1 MLNYI
6 LGGSGHGKSTE
17 LINKIIEEYGSGKRI
32 YVIVPEQFSFEFDKK
47 LYNTVGVEKYNE
59 INCLTFTT
67 LSKEIFLANGN
78 KSGEYADEMTKT
90 VLMYEAIKEVRDN
103 KWLDFYEKQSFNTA
117 FIENVIQAVSEF
129 RKAGITPDML
139 IQRTTN
145 INLQIKDKIKDIAML
160 YSAYDKLLEKNKLKD
175 SLTDISEAAAIANMN
190 DYFKDT
196 IFFIDEFESFTGDEY
211 EMLDVIISECDKL
224 YIALRTDDVTAPE
237 FSLFETVNKTFAKLN
252 YISKK
257 YGREYNI
264 RFLQEPYR
272 FRKKELSHIEK
283 NILRTNRKVMYLET
297 ESPAVRIIES
307 KNLYQEVEFVC
318 AEIRRLIIEEG
329 YKYKDIAIVS
339 RQISDYTSIF
349 ESTFERYE
357 IPYFMDVKKT
367 LMHTSIMVLIT
378 SILEIAANKKI
389 ESELIFKYA
398 KTQLIGIGYQ
408 NISLLENYCYKWDID
423 GDLWLSEFEFDKNE
437 KIEEIR
443 TQLITPIVKFKN
455 SCEDATGYEICKAL
469 YTLLEEVNAPKNVS
483 GLAQSYKESG
493 YSDIAKEIKK
503 LWADLMDM
511 LDVLASLLKDKK
523 IDIENFKNIFIAML
537 KNETYSM
544 PPQRL
549 DTVTVASAE
558 TARLNSPKVTFV
570 VGVNDGIFPSAEK
583 PTGLISDSDKEVLAS
598 VGIQLLRTAKDMIS
612 DERLVVYKA
621 LSSAS
626 EKLYLSYPL
635 TDNSGRGKY
644 PSFIIEQV
652 EEMFDGALKMYSD
665 KMGAVFYSKTLKSAY
680 YNYVQGYEKNDEGYL
695 SIKQVL
701 SEDEFYKTKLEF
713 LDKASNNPDFRITE
727 KELVKGIFS
736 NKLRISATRFENYNL
751 CHFKFFCQN
760 GLKIRQ
766 RVKKEIN
773 ALEKGNIIHYCMDK
787 LLSSCKTKEE
797 FYALTKSQIVKQIND
812 YAQEYK
818 EKELGGDIGKSQ
830 RFIVKFKKTVEG
842 IVDLVLHIQEEFR
855 QSKFRPV
862 NFELEISDRQGN
874 APIRLKTKD
883 GIEVILTGKVD
894 RVDMFEDNGKR
905 YIRVID
911 YKTGSKSF
919 SLENLMYGLD
929 MQMLLYLFALI
940 DENGMYAGS
949 VPAGVLYMPSGN
961 LQCDSDRGDL
971 KDIADRIN
979 SQYKMKGVVLKNRA
993 VLQAMEERIDGVYI
1007 PAKILK
1013 SDTGEG
1019 EIMLNKQHSTFL
1031 TEKQFKR
1038 IKEHANRLLTEMAEG
1053 LYDGDISANPLVSG
1067 NWSSCNYCDY
1077 WDICGN
1083 VPNVR
1088 NREMVK
1094 DKETMNEFLG
1104 DE

>member
-1 MLNYI
+1 M
-6 LGGSGHGKSTE
+6 
-17 LINKIIEEYGSGKRI
+17 
-32 YVIVPEQFSFEFDKK
+32 
-47 LYNTVGVEKYNE
+47 
-59 INCLTFTT
+59 
-67 LSKEIFLANGN
+67 
-78 KSGEYADEMTKT
+78 
-90 VLMYEAIKEVRDN
+90 
-103 KWLDFYEKQSFNTA
+103 
-117 FIENVIQAVSEF
+117 
-129 RKAGITPDML
+129 
-139 IQRTTN
+139 
-145 INLQIKDKIKDIAML
+145 
-160 YSAYDKLLEKNKLKD
+160 
-175 SLTDISEAAAIANMN
+175 
-190 DYFKDT
+190 
-196 IFFIDEFESFTGDEY
+196 
-211 EMLDVIISECDKL
+211 
-224 YIALRTDDVTAPE
+224 
-237 FSLFETVNKTFAKLN
+237 
-252 YISKK
+252 
-257 YGREYNI
+257 
-264 RFLQEPYR
+264 
-272 FRKKELSHIEK
+272 
-283 NILRTNRKVMYLET
+283 
-297 ESPAVRIIES
+297 
-307 KNLYQEVEFVC
+307 
-318 AEIRRLIIEEG
+318 
-329 YKYKDIAIVS
+329 
-339 RQISDYTSIF
+339 
-349 ESTFERYE
+349 
-357 IPYFMDVKKT
+357 
-367 LMHTSIMVLIT
+367 
-378 SILEIAANKKI
+378 
-389 ESELIFKYA
+389 
-398 KTQLIGIGYQ
+398 
-408 NISLLENYCYKWDID
+408 LENYCYKWDID

-680 YNYVQGYEKNDEGYL
+680 YNYVQGYEKNDEEYL